1 MNGFVIG
8 DNDMLTGFRLV
19 GVEGKEATS
28 AAEALNALKE
38 VLARKDYAIIIISQ
52 ELANQSEV
60 QLEINKTRKERTA
73 PLIVEFPSSS
83 GKANPVSLS
92 ELVSKSLGVRM

>member
-1 MNGFVIG
+1 MIGFVIG

-28 AAEALNALKE
+28 ATEALNALKE
-38 VLARKDYAIIIISQ
+38 VLARKDYAVIIISQ
-52 ELANQSEV
+52 EFASQKEV
-60 QLEINKTRKERTA
+60 QLEIDKTRRERTS
-73 PLIVEFPSSS
+73 PLIVEFPSSI
-83 GKANPVSLS
+83 GGANPVSLS

>member
-28 AAEALNALKE
+28 GAEALKALKE
-38 VLARKDYAIIIISQ
+38 VLARKEYAIIIISQ

-60 QLEINKTRKERTA
+60 QFEINKTRRERTA

-83 GKANPVSLS
+83 GKANSVSLS